1 MSTLTKRTGA
11 FVALVIVSV
20 AGSTIPTEGAVQNCK
35 VNDARAA
42 FSNGSVS
49 DLCGCQ
55 TVTRGMVQYI
65 QNRSDFA
72 SVLRQTETSCQ
83 SLSRVLS
90 EVPTASI
97 QRQRFGR
104 NGEEPSGPFDGT
116 ALAPNGSGGSNGP
129 SGSGDVAGPSGSGG
143 DGGPGDLAAVND
155 PGGSNDPGDVGDSSG
170 GDEPETPGLGW
181 DYPGITFH

>member
-11 FVALVIVSV
+11 FVALVIVSI
-20 AGSTIPTEGAVQNCK
+20 AGSTIPTEGALQNCK

-42 FSNGSVS
+42 LSNGSVS

-104 NGEEPSGPFDGT
+104 NGEEPSGPFEGT
-116 ALAPNGSGGSNGP
+116 ALAP
-129 SGSGDVAGPSGSGG
+129 SGSGDVTDPSGSGG
-143 DGGPGDLAAVND
+143 NSGPGDLAGVD
-155 PGGSNDPGDVGDSSG
+155 EPGDVSDSGG
-170 GDEPETPGLGW
+170 GDEPETSGLGW

>member
-1 MSTLTKRTGA
+1 MSTLTKRVGA
-11 FVALVIVSV
+11 FAALVIVSIV
-20 AGSTIPTEGAVQNCK
+20 GSTIPTEGAVKNCK

-42 FSNGSVS
+42 LSNGSVS

-72 SVLRQTETSCQ
+72 SILRQTETSCQ
-83 SLSRVLS
+83 SLSRILS

-97 QRQRFGR
+97 QRPRFGR
-104 NGEEPSGPFDGT
+104 NGEEPSGLFDES
-116 ALAPNGSGGSNGP
+116 ALAP
-129 SGSGDVAGPSGSGG
+129 SGSGDVTDPSGS
-143 DGGPGDLAAVND
+143 DADTGPGDFAGVND
-155 PGGSNDPGDVGDSSG
+155 PVGGNDPGDVGDSGG
-170 GDEPETPGLGW
+170 GDEPETSGLGW